1 VSDFLTTNNE
11 SAIAPW
17 GPSLEPIKAITEVV
31 DPNRVLLTGG
41 LSHEVNTPTL
51 MLQDYDN
58 RIDNRILSET
68 FLTPSPNVAILDF
81 NSSLPD
87 SDVDLLTGQAMSEVD
102 GDLIKLPI
110 IGSDFVAQTKP
121 FEQNIDPA
129 RVTALAQ
136 GEFNRDFSDPLVNV
150 VLPVKEEVTGA
161 WAGPMRD
168 RMVEPDLTD
177 LTTLAV
183 EPGFMAQITP
193 FEPNI
198 DPARATALAE
208 EGFKGEFS
216 DPSVNPV
223 LSAEIIEE
231 AKKAFAAAI
240 ADVLPEEIEPSVDS
254 LLKFTD
260 VPGDEGEISV
270 AVV

>member
-1 VSDFLTTNNE
+1 
-11 SAIAPW
+11 
-17 GPSLEPIKAITEVV
+17 
-31 DPNRVLLTGG
+31 
-41 LSHEVNTPTL
+41 